1 MVKGTRVKVKKVK
14 GIQYN
19 AKDKKVKDKKIKKI
33 MKKVNVNREN
43 YFN

>member
-19 AKDKKVKDKKIKKI
+19 AKEKKVKDKKLKK
-33 MKKVNVNREN
+33 N
-43 YFN
+43 YEKT